1 MTDKTWK
8 EIEEEEQER
17 YSLVLEVANLRE
29 QNKQLKEALK
39 LIRETDA
46 LQKELEVAQSLHKV
60 AVRERDY
67 ERTLCDNYKKDYYDL
82 RSLYEGVLSRI
93 NKLEDDTRAAIEFAD
108 LAEDDKGTEM
118 ILEFCEDITKLVG
131 E

>member
-1 MTDKTWK
+1 MKCESLLADLM
-8 EIEEEEQER
+8 QE
-17 YSLVLEVANLRE
+17 YDVLE
-29 QNKQLKEALK
+29 
-39 LIRETDA
+39 
-46 LQKELEVAQSLHKV
+46 SLHKV

-67 ERTLCDNYKKDYYDL
+67 ERTLCDNYKDQWLKKVKQLEKCQEDTDIRTREIYKL

-93 NKLEDDTRAAIEFAD
+93 NKLEDDTRAALCWQKESAD
-108 LAEDDKGTEM
+108 LAEDDRVTEM

>member
-1 MTDKTWK
+1 MKCESLLADLV
-8 EIEEEEQER
+8 QE
-17 YSLVLEVANLRE
+17 YDVLE
-29 QNKQLKEALK
+29 
-39 LIRETDA
+39 
-46 LQKELEVAQSLHKV
+46 SLHKV
-60 AVRERDY
+60 AVKERDY
-67 ERTLCDNYKKDYYDL
+67 ERTLCDQYKKELYEL